1 MSPPTTNGDKDE
13 PNIVGMQKWQR
24 TSQQG
29 TLNVKTYDRTKC
41 NHVIIAKRL
50 QQGYHFH

>member
-1 MSPPTTNGDKDE
+1 MSSPTTNGGKDE
-13 PNIVGMQKWQR
+13 PNIAGMQKWQG
-24 TSQQG
+24 TSQR
-29 TLNVKTYDRTKC
+29 TLNIKTYDRTKC

>member
-1 MSPPTTNGDKDE
+1 VESVLLICFVFCGVAVALFVFVPCLMCPMFSDSLE
-13 PNIVGMQKWQR
+13 
-24 TSQQG
+24 
-29 TLNVKTYDRTKC
+29 C